1 MVTFI
6 ASYAGHKV
14 DKEGESVIKLTAAI
28 SEIGEI
34 SRLPMYM
41 NKQLKVTIEVV
52 EE

>member
-14 DKEGESVIKLTAAI
+14 DKDGESVIKLTASM

-34 SRLPMYM
+34 SRLPIYM
-41 NKQLKVTIEVV
+41 DKQLKVTIEVV
-52 EE
+52 ED